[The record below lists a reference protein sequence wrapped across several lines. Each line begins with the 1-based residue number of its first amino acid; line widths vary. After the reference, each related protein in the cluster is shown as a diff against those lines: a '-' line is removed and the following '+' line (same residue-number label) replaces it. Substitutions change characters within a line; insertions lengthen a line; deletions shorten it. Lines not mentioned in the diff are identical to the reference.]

1 MAKGRM
7 QHTYRHPKRRKK
19 AEGKPQPKVTIN
31 RVKRVIEVKAPEDI
45 DLDKLAEMYRIEGM
59 KTGVQL
65 ITMMPQQLIDAV
77 VRGDM
82 PKHVDTIVLLK
93 QIKEGIE
100 SAHRS
105 AVDRLEK
112 LQVDLENLVGYQPLD
127 EEALAQPDVF
137 VRLITVP
144 EEEGGGFCAELD
156 PQHRGVGQTKS
167 EALTHL
173 ASLLTEEE

>member
-1 MAKGRM
+1 MPKNRM
-7 QHTYRHPKRRKK
+7 QHIYRHPKRRKK
-19 AEGKPQPKVTIN
+19 TESKPQPKVTIN
-31 RVKRVIEVKAPEDI
+31 RVKRVIEVKAPDDI
-45 DLDKLAEMYRIEGM
+45 DLDKLAEMYRMEGM

-65 ITMMPQQLIDAV
+65 INMMPQQLIDAV
-77 VRGDM
+77 VRGDI

-112 LQVDLENLVGYQPLD
+112 LQADLENLVGYKPMD
-127 EEALAQPDVF
+127 EEALVESDVF
-137 VRLITVP
+137 VRLITIP

-156 PQHRGVGQTKS
+156 PRHRGVGKTRR
-167 EALTHL
+167 EALQHL
-173 ASLLTEEE
+173 SELLAEGE

>member
-1 MAKGRM
+1 M
-7 QHTYRHPKRRKK
+7 
-19 AEGKPQPKVTIN
+19 TIN

-45 DLDKLAEMYRIEGM
+45 DLDKLAEMYRMEGM

-77 VRGDM
+77 VRGDI
-82 PKHVDTIVLLK
+82 PTHVETIVLLK

-105 AVDRLEK
+105 AIDRLEK
-112 LQVDLENLVGYQPLD
+112 LQVDLENVVGYKPLD
-127 EEALAQPDVF
+127 EESLAKTDIF
-137 VRLITVP
+137 VRLITIP

-156 PQHRGVGQTKS
+156 PQHRGIGKTES
-167 EALTHL
+167 EALKHL
-173 ASLLTEEE
+173 ASLMEE